1 VARVISVS
9 TQRRPLRAPLRSLAP
24 HGWILVASGAA
35 IALLAAAHVINRVTF
50 DSDLLRLDLEAN
62 VPTWASSMLFGL
74 AGLACVVVGAAAHRS
89 LWVGLGALVLALS
102 VDELAGLHERL
113 SGELGATAA
122 EWIVQPLAGL
132 AAIVLLVAAGRQSGG
147 SAQRLLLAAV
157 AALVLGHLAELA
169 TPAPEEGPVAA
180 VLKIVEES
188 LEMLVAAFVLAAA
201 VAHAVAL
208 GWRVSRRKLPLT

>member
-1 VARVISVS
+1 V
-9 TQRRPLRAPLRSLAP
+9 
-24 HGWILVASGAA
+24 SGAA
-35 IALLAAAHVINRVTF
+35 IALLAAAHAINRVTF

-74 AGLACVVVGAAAHRS
+74 AGLASVVVGAAARQR
-89 LWVGLGALVLALS
+89 LWIGLGALVLALS
-102 VDELAGLHERL
+102 IDELAALHERL
-113 SGELGATAA
+113 SGQLGADAA

-132 AAIVLLVAAGRQSGG
+132 AAIALLVAVGRQAGG
-147 SAQRLLLAAV
+147 SVQRLLLAAV

-180 VLKIVEES
+180 ALKILEES
-188 LEMLVAAFVLAAA
+188 LEMLVAAFVLGAA

-208 GWRVSRRKLPLT
+208 GWDVTRR